1 MNTKSSKDKI
11 KKMLNKSVIL
21 YISIG
26 INLVF
31 FICAILGMV
40 NFDNKK
46 MGYIGEWYGRARII
60 PSSMMK
66 DHTRKM
72 TQHFKDLK
80 QVLLQE
86 EFNIKAFTLAVSN
99 INEEKMLFNKEI
111 ESIMLERFQKMTP
124 KQRQRFVEK
133 IENRKVRKANI
144 KKKKQA
150 KKENKKQEIDNKSKA
165 SN

>member
-1 MNTKSSKDKI
+1 
-11 KKMLNKSVIL
+11 
-21 YISIG
+21 
-26 INLVF
+26 
-31 FICAILGMV
+31 
-40 NFDNKK
+40 
-46 MGYIGEWYGRARII
+46 
-60 PSSMMK
+60 MMK